1 MLTEDNGIYVTT
13 NITVYIKIFRQYMY
27 IDLMN
32 LFRKY
37 VAMVLV
43 LCIYVSWME
52 FASTEWCA
60 HNRQMTNLKSGSY
73 IYIVLGLDKYK
84 TRS

>member
-1 MLTEDNGIYVTT
+1 MYMLTEDNGIYVTT

-37 VAMVLV
+37 KLNMLQWYLYYAYM
-43 LCIYVSWME
+43 
-52 FASTEWCA
+52 
-60 HNRQMTNLKSGSY
+60 
-73 IYIVLGLDKYK
+73 
-84 TRS
+84 

>member
-1 MLTEDNGIYVTT
+1 MYMLTEDNGIYVTT
-13 NITVYIKIFRQYMY
+13 NITLYIKIFRQYLY

-43 LCIYVSWME
+43 LCIYVS
-52 FASTEWCA
+52 
-60 HNRQMTNLKSGSY
+60 
-73 IYIVLGLDKYK
+73 
-84 TRS
+84 